1 MLTADNGLMI
11 GGLADAARILKNDR
25 YLAAAVKGANFVL
38 ANLRTKEGRL
48 LRTYSKAGE
57 AGGKAKLNAYVDD
70 YAFLVDGL
78 LRLYQATGD
87 KKWLAAAEEITAKQI
102 ELFQDEKSGGFYF
115 TSSDH
120 EALFARG
127 KNPVDGAIPS
137 GNSVAACNLLLL
149 AKALKKPDL
158 VSPAQ
163 KTISSTAGLLEQSP
177 SSAPRMAV
185 AIPLLLEQA
194 KPEEK
199 KEVKKT
205 EVKKTEEK
213 KK

>member
-25 YLAAAVKGANFVL
+25 YLAAATKAADFVL

-57 AGGKAKLNAYVDD
+57 EGGKAKLNAYVDD

-78 LRLYQATGD
+78 LRLHQATAD
-87 KKWLAAAEEITAKQI
+87 KKWLTAAEEITAKQI

-127 KNPVDGAIPS
+127 KNPAHEVEILDDQAGMGPGDLALDGKFPPRRQHI
-137 GNSVAACNLLLL
+137 GQAAEM
-149 AKALKKPDL
+149 P
-158 VSPAQ
+158 
-163 KTISSTAGLLEQSP
+163 IAG
-177 SSAPRMAV
+177 
-185 AIPLLLEQA
+185 
-194 KPEEK
+194 
-199 KEVKKT
+199 
-205 EVKKTEEK
+205 
-213 KK
+213 